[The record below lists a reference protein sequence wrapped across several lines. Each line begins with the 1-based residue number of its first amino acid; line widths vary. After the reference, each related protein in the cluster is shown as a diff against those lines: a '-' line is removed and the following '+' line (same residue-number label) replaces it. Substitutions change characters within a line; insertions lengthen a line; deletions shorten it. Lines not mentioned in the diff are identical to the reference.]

1 MTPRKRVVLDTN
13 ALVSRLL
20 LPRSVAARAVQLAMA
35 SHQVLMSDVTIME
48 LAGVLSRSKFD
59 RYVTL
64 EERKEFLRLL
74 GRVVAIVPI
83 IHVIRACRDPRDDK
97 FLELAV
103 NGQADMIVTGD
114 ADLLALHPFRD
125 IPVIPPAAF
134 LDDAALPCLA
144 PGDRV

>member
-1 MTPRKRVVLDTN
+1 MIPRRRVVLDTN

-20 LPRSVAARAVQLAMA
+20 LPRSVPARAVQRAIA
-35 SHQVLMSDVTIME
+35 SHQVLMSEATIME

-64 EERKEFLRLL
+64 DERKEFLRLL
-74 GRVVAIVPI
+74 GRVVEIVPV
-83 IHVIRACRDPRDDK
+83 IHVIRACRDPRGDK

-103 NGQADMIVTGD
+103 NGGADIVVTGD

-125 IPVIPPAAF
+125 IPVVPPTKF
-134 LDDAALPCLA
+134 LEQDSACLSPA
-144 PGDRV
+144 DRV